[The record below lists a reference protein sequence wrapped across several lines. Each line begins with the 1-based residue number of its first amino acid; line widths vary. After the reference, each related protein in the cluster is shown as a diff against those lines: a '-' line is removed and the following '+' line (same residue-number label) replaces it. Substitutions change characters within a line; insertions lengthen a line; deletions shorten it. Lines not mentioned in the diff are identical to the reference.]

1 MLLPLISIAWTS
13 LLNAL
18 ANQKILCGLLYCDIC
33 FVAVVWNWT
42 CSIPTVCLN
51 GFHIL
56 QKKALLGEEKKPVQ
70 VCKVGNRRTRIKNL
84 IWVHWILTTLY
95 ADCLSCD
102 PSVSYLLLSTG
113 LTRKLPRT
121 RDHIWAHHPFWPI
134 SVLGRTQLTSNRW
147 THACWWFFFH
157 WGPKNSHNMKIFN
170 KPTPRDHSI

>member
-1 MLLPLISIAWTS
+1 MNITFKCS
-13 LLNAL
+13 
-18 ANQKILCGLLYCDIC
+18 ANQKILCDFLYCDIC

-42 CSIPTVCLN
+42 CSVPTVCLN

-84 IWVHWILTTLY
+84 IWVYWILTTLY
-95 ADCLSCD
+95 ADCLSYD
-102 PSVSYLLLSTG
+102 PCISYLLLSTG
-113 LTRKLPRT
+113 LTRKLPRS

-147 THACWWFFFH
+147 THACRWFFFH
-157 WGPKNSHNMKIFN
+157 WRGGGGAKNSYNMKIFN
-170 KPTPRDHSI
+170 KPTTRDHSI